1 MLIEIW
7 KRVGNYLVVQWLGK
21 HAFTAESMDLIPGR
35 ETKILQATRPKQK
48 KKKNV
53 EKSKTFPLHIE
64 RNIVDRR

>member
-48 KKKNV
+48 KKKKKKCGK
-53 EKSKTFPLHIE
+53 EQ
-64 RNIVDRR
+64 NISITHW